1 MVSQEIIDLVF
12 QYGPIIATIVITWLV
27 KGWKDW
33 AEVKLK
39 LVEINE
45 FLTTVNDALYDDK
58 VTEDEFRN
66 VFDKFK
72 KLIRYKW
79 VD

>member
-12 QYGPIIATIVITWLV
+12 QYGPIIATIVITWFV
-27 KGWKDW
+27 RGWKDW

-45 FLTTVNDALYDDK
+45 LLGAVNTALYDDK
-58 VTEDEFRN
+58 VTEDEFVN
-66 VFDKFK
+66 IFEKFK
-72 KLIRYKW
+72 KVILYKK
-79 VD
+79 

>member
-12 QYGPIIATIVITWLV
+12 QYGPIIATIVITWFV

-45 FLTTVNDALYDDK
+45 LLGSVNTALYDDK
-58 VTEDEFRN
+58 VTEDEFEN
-66 VFDKFK
+66 IFEKFK
-72 KLIRYKW
+72 KVVLYKK
-79 VD
+79 